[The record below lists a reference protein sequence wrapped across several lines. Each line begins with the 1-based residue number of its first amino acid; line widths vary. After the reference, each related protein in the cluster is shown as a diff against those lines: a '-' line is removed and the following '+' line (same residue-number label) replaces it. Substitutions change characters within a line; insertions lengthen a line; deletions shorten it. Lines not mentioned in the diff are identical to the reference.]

1 MKAIYSPL
9 HKAWIVQNPDRLE
22 LVIGSGSSKHEA
34 EARATRHLEIAG
46 NR

>member
-22 LVIGSGSSKHEA
+22 LVLGSGNSKGEA
-34 EARATRHLEIAG
+34 EARAARQLKHAG